1 MSTEL
6 RRVQRHRA
14 RPVWPLR
21 DVDAC
26 RRTMG
31 MGPQAVVRDVGCFLL
46 MNFVIC
52 KKMYNIY
59 IQIYFI
65 HILFTKMAGEWCEPL
80 LFLGGGMFNRHRN
93 PCNETGHWTFLSPLC
108 SIGLWVD
115 GDWRFGLSG
124 RFLVWCL
131 VEGKKS
137 FDTRCSFLD
146 YGGHDGLNGLEHCE
160 DFFKRSLWVFQ
171 TEVLRPKIPCD
182 LSRFCWP
189 CFHLECFFFW
199 PPAPSEDNSIAYF
212 EHRKEQTLASC
223 KELCRAMANRR
234 PVLNGWDPRST
245 SDRWNIYN
253 TYKHGSITPF
263 IG

>member
-31 MGPQAVVRDVGCFLL
+31 MGRQAVVRDVGCFLL

-59 IQIYFI
+59 IYRY
-65 HILFTKMAGEWCEPL
+65 ILYIFCL
-80 LFLGGGMFNRHRN
+80 LKWQVNDVNLCFFFGGGHVQPSQESMQRNRSLDILVTAMFHR
-93 PCNETGHWTFLSPLC
+93 TLSWW
-108 SIGLWVD
+108 GLAIRPV
-115 GDWRFGLSG
+115 GEIFGMMLGWR
-124 RFLVWCL
+124 
-131 VEGKKS
+131 KKS

-189 CFHLECFFFW
+189 CFHLECIFFFG
-199 PPAPSEDNSIAYF
+199 PPRHLRIIPL
-212 EHRKEQTLASC
+212 HTLST
-223 KELCRAMANRR
+223 E
-234 PVLNGWDPRST
+234 RS
-245 SDRWNIYN
+245 RL
-253 TYKHGSITPF
+253 
-263 IG
+263 